1 MSLLTFQV
9 VLNSVAD
16 PGPHHRYCTV
26 SVNFKNNDNEYKM
39 TFALNKKNNVKKN
52 SCENMNQHIPDS
64 NPTGS

>member
-39 TFALNKKNNVKKN
+39 TFALNKKTEMLKK
-52 SCENMNQHIPDS
+52 
-64 NPTGS
+64 TVLRT

>member
-1 MSLLTFQV
+1 MSLLTFKV

-39 TFALNKKNNVKKN
+39 TFALNKKNNVKKK
-52 SCENMNQHIPDS
+52 
-64 NPTGS
+64 TVVRT